1 MSFCPNCGT
10 EILVKKNFCPKCGN
24 SFKGDIN
31 SLQSEKLLD
40 KINFGFFDSNNK
52 DKSLESKTA
61 RFLAN
66 ITGTQYFF
74 GNLILY
80 LIGYFIGYYFG
91 LNYGVGAETKT
102 AVGLLAITSFI
113 LPYFRT
119 KRFNDITVF
128 YIISAGILLQLFAF
142 LFYVEEADIF
152 ESLDVFSKIL
162 IFPCNLYLIFANAK
176 K

>member
-10 EILVKKNFCPKCGN
+10 EILLKNNFCPKCGD
-24 SFKGDIN
+24 SLKEEKN
-31 SLQSEKLLD
+31 SLQNEKLLD
-40 KINFGFFDSNNK
+40 KINFSFFDSNDK
-52 DKSLESKTA
+52 DKFSESKTA

-66 ITGTQYFF
+66 ITGTQYLF

-80 LIGYFIGYYFG
+80 LIGYLIGFYFG
-91 LNYGVGAETKT
+91 LNYGVGSETKL
-102 AVGLLAITSFI
+102 VIGLLAIPSFI

-119 KRFNDITVF
+119 KRFNDLTVF
-128 YIISAGILLQLFAF
+128 YIISAGILLQLLAF
-142 LFYVEEADIF
+142 LFYVDEADIY
-152 ESLDVFSKIL
+152 ESLDILAKIL